1 MKKSTMNMRAA
12 GMEDVAEQLEQQ
24 LTTEF
29 SEMSLDDAFT
39 LARAFSHYLN
49 LMGIAE
55 THHRVSKA
63 RFVERLSK
71 SCDDTFDKLVQG
83 GVPPDQL
90 YQTVCRQVVEIVLT
104 AHPTQINRRS
114 LQYKH
119 IRLAVNMHE
128 PTRSKTILIISSFF
142 RIN

>member
-1 MKKSTMNMRAA
+1 MYDIDMLRACMHAQSAMTMRAA
-12 GMEDVAEQLEQQ
+12 GMEDVAEQLEKQ

-29 SEMSLDDAFT
+29 SKMTLDEAFA

-83 GVPPDQL
+83 GVAPDQL
-90 YQTVCRQVVEIVLT
+90 YQTVCQQV
-104 AHPTQINRRS
+104 
-114 LQYKH
+114 
-119 IRLAVNMHE
+119 
-128 PTRSKTILIISSFF
+128 LII
-142 RIN
+142 